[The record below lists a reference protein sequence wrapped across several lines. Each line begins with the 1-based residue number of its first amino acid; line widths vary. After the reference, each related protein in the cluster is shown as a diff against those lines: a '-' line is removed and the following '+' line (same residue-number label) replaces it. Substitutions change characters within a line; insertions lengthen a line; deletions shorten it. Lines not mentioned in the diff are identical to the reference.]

1 MLTHMRTPLDTAI
14 EKLGGP
20 AVLAEILN
28 ITPQAVGQW
37 KGKPPAKRVLKI
49 EEASGVSRHLLRPD
63 IFGPA

>member
-1 MLTHMRTPLDTAI
+1 MRTPLDTAI

-20 AVLAEILN
+20 SVLAQLLD
-28 ITPQAVGQW
+28 ITPQAIWQW

-49 EEASGVSRHLLRPD
+49 EQASGVSRHLLRPD